1 MNKIQID
8 KLVENHGQIHGLPSN
23 PRTISDEKFQKL
35 KQSLIDDPEMLESR
49 PLLVYPYGG
58 ENVVIGGNMRLLA
71 AKALNMESIPCYIFP
86 EETPIEKIR
95 AIVIKDNLGYGDWD
109 WSLIFADWDLEELS
123 SWGMD
128 LPKEWNADPDDF
140 SDVFSLKDGGKDP
153 FQYVSFILAD
163 IQAEYVKKAISDI
176 KETEEFKYTET
187 FGNENSNGNALYLII
202 TQWAEQRK

>member
-58 ENVVIGGNMRLLA
+58 ENVVIGGNMRLQA

-109 WSLIFADWDLEELS
+109 WSLISADWDLDELS

-128 LPKEWNADPDDF
+128 LPKEWDN
-140 SDVFSLKDGGKDP
+140 
-153 FQYVSFILAD
+153 I
-163 IQAEYVKKAISDI
+163 EKKHQDISDDLI
-176 KETEEFKYTET
+176 EKFCIEVSCV
-187 FGNENSNGNALYLII
+187 NEQEQESLFNEL
-202 TQWAEQRK
+202 TQKGYECRILTL